1 MSTHKLAKL
10 GDNMLQ
16 GDDVQRVCI
25 MEYPDGQN
33 PSIHMLTRPMSRG
46 YMEARMR
53 ASRKKRE
60 VRKEDK
66 RIKEAFQPLFNI
78 NKSFTD
84 IDMIEFWEGFRQRH
98 GGEEV

>member
-1 MSTHKLAKL
+1 MSIHKLVKL
-10 GDNMLQ
+10 GDNMLE
-16 GDDVQRVCI
+16 GDDVARICI
-25 MEYPDGQN
+25 VEHPDAE

-66 RIKEAFQPLFNI
+66 RIKEAFKPLLEI
-78 NKSFTD
+78 DRSFTD
-84 IDMIEFWEGFRQRH
+84 IDMIDFWKEFRQRH
-98 GGEEV
+98 GGGEA